1 MLNNLSSVCPLIDD
15 KQKSACEESLSK
27 TVIKK
32 TFLPAGKNV
41 PIINI
46 RTRNINEKKRRKER
60 RRKGKRRILPQKVN
74 KMSHFCSIR

>member
-1 MLNNLSSVCPLIDD
+1 MINRNQRVRNLS
-15 KQKSACEESLSK
+15 
-27 TVIKK
+27 VIKK

-46 RTRNINEKKRRKER
+46 RTRNINEKKRRNER

-74 KMSHFCSIR
+74 KMSHFCSINIIYY